1 MASELRV
8 NTLKDA
14 AGANSVAME
23 YVANGSARVWV
34 FHSDVGVSLTDFG
47 ISSIVDDGTGI
58 NTLNFSSVFSGT
70 QFITSGTCASGSDRN
85 ITASSPTTTS
95 IVIETFNTAGSNV
108 ASTSSQAMHGDL
120 A

>member
-1 MASELRV
+1 MAGTIV
-8 NTLKDA
+8 ADTLTHST
-14 AGANSVAME
+14 AGSIATN
-23 YVANGSARVWV
+23 YVVNGSAKVWV
-34 FHSDVGVSLTDFG
+34 SHSDAGVNLTNFG

-58 NTLNFSSVFSGT
+58 NTLNFSSAFSST
-70 QFITSGTCASGSDRN
+70 QFITGGTCASGSDRN

-108 ASTSSQAMHGDL
+108 ASTSSQAFHGDL